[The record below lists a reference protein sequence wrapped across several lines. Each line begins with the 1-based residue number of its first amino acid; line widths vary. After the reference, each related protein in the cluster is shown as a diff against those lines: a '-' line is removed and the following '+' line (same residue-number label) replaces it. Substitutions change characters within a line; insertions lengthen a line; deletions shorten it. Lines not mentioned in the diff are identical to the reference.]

1 MAQLQEIIASSSIKA
16 FNNGYHFGKQE
27 ELNRIIGILTQ
38 TKADFRKPTSFNYL
52 KELDG
57 LIARISGDQ
66 K

>member
-1 MAQLQEIIASSSIKA
+1 MSDIQQIIANSSIKA

-57 LIARISGDQ
+57 LIARINGDQ